1 MPELNS
7 AYISNGNLYIG
18 FGDGGVINAGR
29 VQGPAGPPGVQLL
42 SGAGLPMPAD
52 GRPGDF

>member
-1 MPELNS
+1 MAELNS

-18 FGDGGVINAGR
+18 FDDGGVINAGR
-29 VQGPAGPPGVQLL
+29 VQGPPGPTGVQLL

-52 GRPGDF
+52 GRLGDF